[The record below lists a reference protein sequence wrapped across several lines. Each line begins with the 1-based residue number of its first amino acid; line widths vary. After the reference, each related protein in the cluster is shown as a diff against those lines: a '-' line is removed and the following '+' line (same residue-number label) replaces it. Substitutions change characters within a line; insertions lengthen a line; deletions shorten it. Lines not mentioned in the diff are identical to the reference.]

1 MTEYVRKYDEQ
12 EAFTFGMFFM
22 AVLMA
27 FASLTG
33 IWFLVVLIKMISIM
47 IV

>member
-1 MTEYVRKYDEQ
+1 MAEYVRKNDEP
-12 EAFTFGMFFM
+12 EAFTYGIFFM
-22 AVLMA
+22 AFLMT

-33 IWFLVVLIKMISIM
+33 IWLLAVLIKMISIM